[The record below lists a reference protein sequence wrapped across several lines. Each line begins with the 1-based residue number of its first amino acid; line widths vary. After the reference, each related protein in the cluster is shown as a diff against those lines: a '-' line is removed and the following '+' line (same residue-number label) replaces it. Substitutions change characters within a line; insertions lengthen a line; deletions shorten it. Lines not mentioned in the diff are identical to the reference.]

1 MPNLEQLA
9 VTAWLMDFRLNS
21 PAQGWPPAVRP
32 IETKPPVSAQLTS
45 LGVALD
51 AIAQKD
57 LQTLAARLLDNP
69 LRDDLMCVMAQLGA
83 ARALRLLH
91 WMAEV
96 ELPECHRVI
105 SALMQNEGAD
115 AKSLR
120 AAVDA
125 VTRQATVN
133 RMFAPARITA
143 LELACNTLK
152 EEV

>member
-1 MPNLEQLA
+1 MPNLEQIA
-9 VTAWLMDFRLNS
+9 VTAWLVDFRPGSNE
-21 PAQGWPPAVRP
+21 QEWPPAIRP
-32 IETKPPVSAQLTS
+32 IETEPPVSAQLTS
-45 LGVALD
+45 LGAALD
-51 AIAQKD
+51 AIAQQD
-57 LQTLAARLLDNP
+57 LHTLAARLLDNP
-69 LRDDLMCVMAQLGA
+69 LRDDLMCIMAQLGA

-105 SALMQNEGAD
+105 SALMQNGGAA

-125 VTRQATVN
+125 VTRQATVD